1 MSRIARLCALLFAL
15 AAAALAPGA
24 ALAQQ
29 AQAAS
34 GAAAEPGPQDGAQ
47 AQALAPDPEMVAVYE
62 EWEAVAQRAADVIES
77 GRASGQALG
86 QLRREVAQWRSR
98 FDDSRS
104 LNDNAIATAERRL
117 AGFGAGPAEDSGE
130 IELAWITRQRAALA
144 QELAVLK
151 APGLQAA
158 SEFARAD
165 SLIAGID
172 SITSERQSGELL
184 RRGPSPLNPAHWM
197 PALAELGGTADGVR
211 AEFAAAWS
219 NPSARVEARAA
230 LPLAGALL
238 LVGLALLGWGRRW
251 CLRLTQAAAGPRPGG
266 WRRLAAFAVSLAG
279 LGLPLAGVAALVG
292 AVQAIGFAGVRAELM
307 LGVVVEAVF
316 FAFAA
321 RWLADRIFPEGG
333 AGVAPIRLDDSA
345 RASGRACGMWLGR
358 VAALYLFAKNA
369 AEVGGWEEA
378 SARAILFPLMIAA
391 AALLLR
397 IARILSRHDGGQ
409 RNLDDVLGTLF
420 TLLGAVL
427 AVVAVGAPILAALG
441 YYGLGE
447 YVMFP
452 TLASLML
459 LSLLILVERLVMEMC
474 AGDGESEAESLIPI
488 LTGFALVL
496 MAIPGLAL
504 IWGASV
510 VDLREA
516 WATAMAGLDVGGMRL
531 SPSIVL
537 IFLAV
542 FTVGLLITRLI
553 QGTLRRSVLPKTQV
567 EPGVR
572 NAIIS
577 GTGYVGIVVAALV
590 AVAGA
595 GIDLSSI
602 AIVAGALSV
611 GIGFGLQN
619 VVSNFASGIILL
631 LERPISEGDWIEV
644 GGMHG
649 TVKAVSV
656 RSTLVQTFD
665 RSVVNIPNSD
675 LLNGQVT
682 NYTRGDTVGRVIVKV
697 GVAYGSDVRRVEAI
711 LREIAEAHEM
721 VKDDPGPSV
730 MFRSFGDSS
739 LDFEIRAFLKDVNW
753 VLSVHS
759 DMNFEIARRFAEEG
773 IEIPF
778 PQRDVWLR
786 NPEALSSAKG

>member
-1 MSRIARLCALLFAL
+1 MSQIARLSALLCAL
-15 AAAALAPGA
+15 AAAALVPGA
-24 ALAQQ
+24 VLAQ
-29 AQAAS
+29 QAAS
-34 GAAAEPGPQDGAQ
+34 GAAAQPGAQ
-47 AQALAPDPEMVAVYE
+47 APALAPDPEMVAVYA

-104 LNDNAIATAERRL
+104 LNGNAIATAERRL
-117 AGFGAGPAEDSGE
+117 AGFGAAPAADSGE
-130 IELAWITRQRAALA
+130 IELAWITRQREELAQALA
-144 QELAVLK
+144 ELK

-158 SEFARAD
+158 SEYARAD

-172 SITSERQSGELL
+172 AITSARESGELL
-184 RRGPSPLNPAHWM
+184 RRGPSPVNPAHWM

-211 AEFAAAWS
+211 AEFAAAWG
-219 NPSARVEARAA
+219 NPSARVEAQAA

-238 LVGLALLGWGRRW
+238 LAGLALLGWGRRW
-251 CLRLTQAAAGPRPGG
+251 CLRITQAAAGPHPGG
-266 WRRLAAFAVSLAG
+266 WRRLAAFIVSLAG

-292 AVQAIGFAGVRAELM
+292 AVQTIGFAGVRAELM

-333 AGVAPIRLDDSA
+333 AGAAPISLDESA

-358 VAALYLFAKNA
+358 VAAIYLFVQNA

-378 SARAILFPLMIAA
+378 SARSILFPLMIVA

-397 IARILSRHDGGQ
+397 IARILARHDGGQ

-427 AVVAVGAPILAALG
+427 AAVAVGAPILAALG
-441 YYGLGE
+441 YYSLGE
-447 YVMFP
+447 WVMLP

-459 LSLLILVERLVMEMC
+459 LSLLILVERLVVEMC
-474 AGDGESEAESLIPI
+474 AGDGSDSEAESLIPI

-496 MAIPGLAL
+496 LAIPALAL

-510 VDLREA
+510 VELREA

-542 FTVGLLITRLI
+542 FTLGLLITRLI

-697 GVAYGSDVRRVEAI
+697 GVAYGSDVRKVEAI
-711 LREIAEAHEM
+711 LREIAGGHEM

-730 MFRSFGDSS
+730 LFRSFGDSS

-786 NPEALSSAKG
+786 NPEAAPSGKG